1 MTGFFIFMVQ
11 MDNTG
16 CGVCARAK
24 GERRLPMPPLATS
37 RKETATLTKCCAVLQ
52 CRTIAL
58 WRRVE
63 TVRLLRGEGV
73 NPHEID
79 LAKGY

>member
-37 RKETATLTKCCAVLQ
+37 RKETATLTKCCAVL
-52 CRTIAL
+52 
-58 WRRVE
+58 WRRVVGA
-63 TVRLLRGEGV
+63 VRLLRGEEV
-73 NPHEID
+73 HEID
-79 LAKGY
+79 AKGY

>member
-58 WRRVE
+58 WRRVVGA
-63 TVRLLRGEGV
+63 VRLLRGEEV
-73 NPHEID
+73 HEID
-79 LAKGY
+79 AKGY